1 MLLDFFHPISVKIV
15 NLITLN
21 KLMDLRH
28 KHCKFSL
35 IIRLE
40 VCSNNSSTNQTWLI
54 FVSALLV
61 VVISVQIN
69 WFLFGTDWQHI
80 SVYCCPRESRCS
92 ILPDM
97 RQTPLIYSNQ
107 TELLERSENLSPPES
122 VLHFRHL
129 TEQTIRPEHTYR
141 NERL

>member
-1 MLLDFFHPISVKIV
+1 MLLDFFHPISVKISPST
-15 NLITLN
+15 N
-21 KLMDLRH
+21 LMDLRH
-28 KHCKFSL
+28 RQCKFSL
-35 IIRLE
+35 ILRLE

-69 WFLFGTDWQHI
+69 WFLSGTADWQHI

-92 ILPDM
+92 ISPDI
-97 RQTPLIYSNQ
+97 RQTQLIYSNQ
-107 TELLERSENLSPPES
+107 TELLERSENLSPPDES

-129 TEQTIRPEHTYR
+129 TEQTIRPEHT
-141 NERL
+141 